1 MRVAQSLGFVAICD
15 LANAA
20 ARQLVVTTA
29 GCVSAGAFE
38 PAHSRQIFCIG
49 SISLGLAT

>member
-1 MRVAQSLGFVAICD
+1 MRVPQSLGVMAICD

-20 ARQLVVTTA
+20 ARQLFVTTA
-29 GCVSAGAFE
+29 GCVSEGAFE

-49 SISLGLAT
+49 SIALGLAT